1 MLTEGSY
8 QGAIWVY
15 VLSAIFALVL
25 FNFWMLRERSW
36 GLRTLLTLPLAT
48 LLLIPAYIE
57 AGAETLAPALIVLAF
72 QWLSAGQEAAEH
84 ALRPLLLFTAVAL
97 VPGVLWCLIALLFG
111 RGRADAASEGEGHA
125 A

>member
-25 FNFWMLRERSW
+25 FNFWMLKERSW
-36 GLRTLLTLPLAT
+36 GLRLLLTLPLAT
-48 LLLIPAYIE
+48 LLLTPAYIE
-57 AGAETLAPALIVLAF
+57 TGAETLAPALIVLAF
-72 QWLSAGQEAAEH
+72 QWLSAGQEAAQH
-84 ALRPLLLFTAVAL
+84 ALRPLVLFTGIAL
-97 VPGVLWCLIALLFG
+97 VPGALWCLVGLFMG
-111 RGRADAASEGEGHA
+111 RGQADAAEEGEGHA